1 MVTASGLGASF
12 GIVDESTYAV
22 LPGSPTWR
30 WIDTKDKLPDLKLVK
45 NTAQGDG
52 LIAGRFAPPAS
63 RRVVTTQAGQ
73 VGSLPT
79 EVLNNKMGLL
89 LKHIFGGAVTP
100 VQQAATVAYLQ
111 THTLVDNVGRF
122 FSAQVQVPAT
132 DGTVKAFTGRGG
144 KITSTEISCDVD
156 GLLMLDAAA
165 DFQKVLDTDTAGSP
179 AGVTGQWPFNFS
191 QMNVK
196 LGATYGAET
205 GVSGVRKASFKLER
219 GQDTGRFYGDGGGGF
234 KKEPLMNALPGL
246 TGSLDVDF
254 VDKTVFADR
263 FQNDTTAALVLEW
276 VHPTAIAST
285 FFPTFRLK
293 FPAVKFDDGT
303 PTVDDRGVVK
313 TTFNYVVLDDQTNP
327 LVTCEYM
334 STDTTL

>member
-12 GIVDESTYAV
+12 GIVDESSYGV
-22 LPGSPTWR
+22 LPGAPTWR
-30 WIDTKDKLPDLKLVK
+30 WYDTKDKLPDLKLVK

-73 VGSLPT
+73 IGSLPM
-79 EVLNNKMGLL
+79 EVLNNQMGLL
-89 LKHIFGGAVTP
+89 LKHIFGGSVTP
-100 VQQAATVAYLQ
+100 TQQAATAAYLQ

-122 FSAQVQVPAT
+122 FSAQAQVPQT
-132 DGTVKAFTGRGG
+132 DGTAKAFTGRGG
-144 KITSTEISCDVD
+144 KITSAEFSCEVD
-156 GLLMLDAAA
+156 GLLMVDCAV
-165 DFQKVLDTDTAGSP
+165 DFQKVLDTDTAGAPS
-179 AGVTGQWPFNFS
+179 AASGQWPFNFS

-196 LGATYGAET
+196 IGASYGAESS
-205 GVSGVRKASFKLER
+205 VSGVKKASFKLDR
-219 GQDTGRFYGDGGGGF
+219 GQDTSRFYGDGTGGF

-246 TGSLDVDF
+246 GGSLDVDF

-263 FQNDTTAALVLEW
+263 FQNDTTAALVFEW
-276 VHPTAIAST
+276 VGSTAIAST
-285 FFPTFRLK
+285 YFPTLRLK

-303 PTVDDRGVVK
+303 PTVGDRGVVK
-313 TTFNYVVLDDQTNP
+313 TTFPFVVLDDQTNP
-327 LVTCEYM
+327 LVTCEYL

>member
-12 GIVDESTYAV
+12 GIVDESTYGV

-30 WIDTKDKLPDLKLVK
+30 WHDTKDKLPDLAQKK

-63 RRVVTTQAGQ
+63 RRVITTQFGQ
-73 VGSLPT
+73 IGTLPT
-79 EVLNNKMGLL
+79 EILNTKMGLL

-100 VQQAATVAYLQ
+100 VQQAATTAYLQ

-122 FSAQVQVPAT
+122 FSAQAQVPQT

-144 KITSTEISCDVD
+144 KVTSAEFSCEVD
-156 GLLMLDAAA
+156 GLLMLSAAA
-165 DFQKVLDTDTAGSP
+165 DFQKVLDTDTAGAPSP
-179 AGVTGQWPFNFS
+179 VTGQWPFNFS

-196 LGATYGAET
+196 LAATYGSEVS
-205 GVSGVRKASFKLER
+205 VSGVRKASFKLDR
-219 GQDTGRFYGDGGGGF
+219 GQDTGRFYGDGSGGF

-246 TGSLDVDF
+246 GGSLDVDF
-254 VDKTVFADR
+254 VDKTIFADR
-263 FQNDTTAALVLEW
+263 FRDDTTAALVLEW
-276 VHPTAIAST
+276 VGATAIAST
-285 FFPTFRLK
+285 FFPTLRLK

>member
-12 GIVDESTYAV
+12 GIVDESTYGV

-30 WIDTKDKLPDLKLVK
+30 WIDTKDKLPDLKLQK

-52 LIAGRFAPPAS
+52 LIAGRLAPPAS

-73 VGSLPT
+73 IGSLPT

-89 LKHIFGGAVTP
+89 LKHIFGGNVTP
-100 VQQAATVAYLQ
+100 VQQAATIAYLQ

-122 FSAQVQVPAT
+122 FSAQAQVPQT
-132 DGTVKAFTGRGG
+132 DGTAKSFTGRGG
-144 KITSTEISCDVD
+144 KITSTEISCEVD
-156 GLLMLDAAA
+156 GLLMIDCAV
-165 DFQKVLDTDTAGSP
+165 DFQKVLDTDTSGAPS
-179 AGVTGQWPFNFS
+179 AATGQWPFNFS

-196 LGATYGAET
+196 LGATYGAESA
-205 GVSGVRKASFKLER
+205 VSGVRKASFKLER
-219 GQDTGRFYGDGGGGF
+219 GQDVGRFYAGAGGF
-234 KKEPLMNALPGL
+234 KGEPLMNALPGL

-276 VHPTAIAST
+276 VGTTAIAASN
-285 FFPTFRLK
+285 FPTFRLK